1 MEASIVA
8 QTNLAYQAVDSAP
21 IRGIAPWQLWEN
33 VSRLW
38 RGYRQA
44 YQLLTQWAADVALVS
59 GAYVSV
65 PVALAA
71 RRCRIPTMIYLPDR
85 EPGLAVR
92 LLSWF
97 VDRIAVSFE
106 PVRDAFPAPNR
117 HKVWVSGY
125 PVRAALRAALP
136 EAGAQT
142 ADRSAQY
149 DVLGLDPALKTLL
162 VLGGS
167 RGARPINQALVAAL
181 PELLERCQIVH
192 VTGHLDWEWV
202 RAEWERLRAE
212 TPADEVGRYRAYA
225 YLHEELVAAM
235 VAADLVVAR
244 AGAATLAE
252 FPAVGLPSILV
263 PYPYSGQHQGA
274 NADFM
279 VAHGASVRVDNADLD
294 TQLKPTV
301 LRLLGDEQAMKRM
314 SDRARALARPGAAR
328 QLAAELRR
336 LALKEPGYAV

>member
-8 QTNLAYQAVDSAP
+8 RTGLDYQAVDSAP
-21 IRGIAPWQLWEN
+21 IRGITPWQLWGN
-33 VSRLW
+33 VSQLW

-44 YQLLTQWAADVALVS
+44 CRLLAAWRADVALVS

-71 RRCRIPTMIYLPDR
+71 RRCRVPTMIYLPDR

-106 PVRDAFPAPNR
+106 QVRDTFPAPNR

-125 PVRAALRAALP
+125 PVRAALLD
-136 EAGAQT
+136 AGAQT
-142 ADRSAQY
+142 ADRSAHY
-149 DVLGLDPALKTLL
+149 DALGLDPALKTLL

-167 RGARPINQALVAAL
+167 RGARSINQALVAAL
-181 PELLERCQIVH
+181 PDLLEHCQIVH
-192 VTGHLDWEWV
+192 VTGQLDWQWV
-202 RAEWERLRAE
+202 NTERERLVSE
-212 TPADEVGRYRAYA
+212 TPGGEAARNAARYHVYA
-225 YLHEELVAAM
+225 YLHEELAAAM
-235 VAADLVVAR
+235 AIADLVVAR

-279 VAHGASVRVDNADLD
+279 VAHGASVRIDDADLGAR
-294 TQLKPTV
+294 LKPTV
-301 LRLLGDEQAMKRM
+301 LRLLGDGQALEQMR
-314 SDRARALARPGAAR
+314 DRACALARPDAAA

-336 LALKEPGYAV
+336 LALRKSGYTV